1 MTPSL
6 APSISFTALP
16 IPTTQKDYDSNY
28 IRKLRSLNESVTK
41 WISDHVRANPC
52 IDLTPVFEDYQR
64 YLRELD
70 QVDKEDKL
78 EDTEKDRNGKT
89 PDHQSSD
96 SEESTGSKGKL
107 ISTKSLTI
115 IIFLR

>member
-1 MTPSL
+1 MIPSL

-70 QVDKEDKL
+70 QVDKDDKL
-78 EDTEKDRNGKT
+78 ENTEKDQNGKSQ
-89 PDHQSSD
+89 DHQTSD

-107 ISTKSLTI
+107 ISTKSLTVI
-115 IIFLR
+115 ILLR